1 MGTTPTKTGG
11 RTKTSEG
18 FRAWLPLL
26 SGLFGVALT
35 AVAFIYRDVYLP
47 ATAPINLTTEVKV
60 QEAGV
65 GATGVDGRPLE
76 AIEIKISARNP
87 SSRKV
92 YLLKNL
98 WQAVGVH
105 IKSIPEDDSWLDHA
119 DARIGAGYLLAGS
132 RHHTSETATL
142 VAAGNAFADT
152 MLNPNETI
160 SAAVV
165 IYLPKGTYDF
175 LQIDTFLPTVA
186 KEDPKRPGEGLVN
199 VRYVPAEDRSGFK
212 AELYRLNDKGEEED
226 FAADEAGSYTVARSL
241 GFGIFTS
248 TSQLSLW
255 GSVASSPPQE
265 TSSE

>member
-1 MGTTPTKTGG
+1 MQLKRPVMGRPPTKTGEQ
-11 RTKTSEG
+11 TKTWES

-26 SGLFGVALT
+26 SGLLGVALT

-76 AIEIKISARNP
+76 AIEIRISARNP

-98 WQAVGVH
+98 WRAIGVR
-105 IKSIPEDDSWLDHA
+105 IKSIPEDDSWVDHA
-119 DARIGAGYLLAGS
+119 NERIGEGYLLAGS
-132 RHHTSETATL
+132 RHHVSDTATL

-152 MLNPNETI
+152 LLNPNETI

-165 IYLPKGTYDF
+165 IYLPKGTYDL
-175 LQIDTFLPTVA
+175 LQVDTFLPTWQRRIPSAPA
-186 KEDPKRPGEGLVN
+186 KVLSMSDTCRP
-199 VRYVPAEDRSGFK
+199 RIDK
-212 AELYRLNDKGEEED
+212 ALRPYSI
-226 FAADEAGSYTVARSL
+226 A
-241 GFGIFTS
+241 
-248 TSQLSLW
+248 
-255 GSVASSPPQE
+255 
-265 TSSE
+265 